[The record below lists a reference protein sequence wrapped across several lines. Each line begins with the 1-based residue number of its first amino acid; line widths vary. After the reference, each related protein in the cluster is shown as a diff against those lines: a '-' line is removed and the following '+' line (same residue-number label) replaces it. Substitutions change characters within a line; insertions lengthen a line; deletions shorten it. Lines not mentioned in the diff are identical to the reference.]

1 MKQASFILFD
11 NQDITKIG
19 MHCFLQKYFPTEEMH
34 DVDTKKDLQAL
45 LHRDSN
51 RIVVLDY
58 TLADFHDVW
67 ELFNMSQRY
76 TATQWIIFSEELSRD
91 FVNRIYAS
99 SENISILLKDAPF
112 DECKLAIE
120 ESIRGERY
128 FNENLI
134 HNSPEADETS
144 TECDDKKVLSDT
156 EQTILRLMALGKTTK
171 EIAME
176 KNLSFHTINTHRKN
190 IFHKLQVNN
199 LHEAT
204 KYALRAGILSVAE
217 YMI

>member
-19 MHCFLQKYFPTEEMH
+19 MHCLLQKYFPTEEMH

-76 TATQWIIFSEELSRD
+76 TATRWIIFSEELSRD

-99 SENISILLKDAPF
+99 SENIGILLKDASF

-128 FNENLI
+128 INENLI

>member
-1 MKQASFILFD
+1 MKQISFILFD

-19 MHCFLQKYFPTEEMH
+19 MHCFLQQYFPIVEVH
-34 DVDTKKDLQAL
+34 DVVAKNELQAL

-67 ELFNMSQRY
+67 ELLNMSQRY
-76 TATQWIIFSEELSRD
+76 TATQWIIFSDELSCD
-91 FVNRIYAS
+91 FLNRIYTS
-99 SENISILLKDAPF
+99 SENIGILLKDAPL

-120 ESIRGERY
+120 ESIKGKRY

-134 HNSPEADETS
+134 HNSPEDNETS
-144 TECDDKKVLSDT
+144 TGCDEKKVLSDT

-190 IFHKLQVNN
+190 IFHKLEVNN